1 MEIQETSGESGTN
14 CLECERYKT
23 LGEVCVIE
31 HGKKFLWEFCR
42 DFQPEVKLPE
52 YDELMRTVKKDIAL
66 QREKEKQKKKRERAL
81 KQKELEQ
88 RRHARELKRRAAKRK
103 TNSASSKSVKSND
116 DSKKKGHP
124 DIGKKGPE
132 GRNDIKQPIQVGPD
146 PKRNVRTFST
156 RRVSRKSKSMDE
168 A

>member
-52 YDELMRTVKKDIAL
+52 YDELMRTVRKDIAL
-66 QREKEKQKKKRERAL
+66 QRVKEKQKKKRERAL

-88 RRHARELKRRAAKRK
+88 RRHAGELKRRAAKRK
-103 TNSASSKSVKSND
+103 MNSASSKSVKANEN
-116 DSKKKGHP
+116 SKKKGHP
-124 DIGKKGPE
+124 DIEKKSPE
-132 GRNDIKQPIQVGPD
+132 DRNDIKQAIQLGPD
-146 PKRNVRTFST
+146 PKRKVRNYST
-156 RRVSRKSKSMDE
+156 RHVSSK
-168 A
+168 

>member
-88 RRHARELKRRAAKRK
+88 RRHVRELKRRAAKRK
-103 TNSASSKSVKSND
+103 MNSASSKSVKSND

-146 PKRNVRTFST
+146 TKRNVRTFST
-156 RRVSRKSKSMDE
+156 RRVKSKSIDE